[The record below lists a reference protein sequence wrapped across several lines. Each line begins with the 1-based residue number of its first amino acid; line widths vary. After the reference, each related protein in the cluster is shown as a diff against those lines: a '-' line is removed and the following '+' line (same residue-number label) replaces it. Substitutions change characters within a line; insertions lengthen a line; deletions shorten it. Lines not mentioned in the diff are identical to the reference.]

1 MKTNTSHSLRST
13 ALSVLLAAT
22 LISPALAGGGTAH
35 ADALP
40 AAALASPAVISAVSV
55 VIDGNRQNFRQ
66 PAVLRNNRVLVP
78 LRGIFEGLGATVQWN
93 EATRTVSASKDSTTI
108 VLMIGRSTATVN
120 EQPVGLDAPA
130 QIINGAT
137 MVPLRFVS
145 ETLGA
150 SVQWNARTSTV
161 TVNSG
166 SGPTIQPP
174 QEEEHAFVAQV
185 VSLVNQARSEA
196 KLPALTADS
205 ELARVALVK
214 AKDMQ
219 QNNYFD
225 HESPTHGSPFE
236 MMQAFGIT
244 YSSAGENI
252 AKGQRS
258 PEEVVKAWLNSP
270 GHRANILSRNFTR
283 IGVGF
288 YEGHWVQLFT
298 G

>member
-1 MKTNTSHSLRST
+1 M
-13 ALSVLLAAT
+13 LLAAT
-22 LISPALAGGGTAH
+22 LISPALAGGGTPVH
-35 ADALP
+35 ADTLP
-40 AAALASPAVISAVSV
+40 AAVLASPAAISAVSV
-55 VIDGNRQNFRQ
+55 IIDGNRQNFRQ

-78 LRGIFEGLGATVQWN
+78 LRGIFEGLGATVQWD
-93 EATRTVSASKDSTTI
+93 ESTRTVSATKDSTTV
-108 VLMIGRSTATVN
+108 VLTIGRSSATVN
-120 EQPVGLDAPA
+120 GQAVGLDTPA

-150 SVQWNARTSTV
+150 NVQWNARTSTV

-166 SGPTIQPP
+166 GGSTIQPP

-214 AKDMQ
+214 AKDME

-225 HESPTHGSPFE
+225 HKSPTHGSPFE

-244 YSSAGENI
+244 YSYAGENI
-252 AKGQRS
+252 AKGQRT
-258 PEEVVKAWLNSP
+258 PEEVVNAWLNSP